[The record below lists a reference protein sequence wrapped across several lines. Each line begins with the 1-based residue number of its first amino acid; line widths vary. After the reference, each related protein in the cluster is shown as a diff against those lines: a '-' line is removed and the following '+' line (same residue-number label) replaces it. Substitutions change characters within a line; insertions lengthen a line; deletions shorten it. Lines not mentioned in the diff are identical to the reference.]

1 MLLAIAKRE
10 NAILLTCDSDFLDL
24 RWGWKIIYLRHTG
37 DPDEMANLIERYI
50 FDAIQALLE
59 KEERMILI
67 NKQGM
72 RCINKK

>member
-1 MLLAIAKRE
+1 
-10 NAILLTCDSDFLDL
+10 
-24 RWGWKIIYLRHTG
+24 
-37 DPDEMANLIERYI
+37 MANLIERYI